1 MPRSNVVML
10 LSSYQKNGFQ
20 ATLPMKKIFKKS
32 AYFEEVYPPPPPPK
46 KKDYIH
52 KLVYHSPNTSN
63 AKNKTKLSTKP
74 YMI

>member
-10 LSSYQKNGFQ
+10 LSSYQHPLKNGFQ
-20 ATLPMKKIFKKS
+20 ATLPVKKIFKKS
-32 AYFEEVYPPPPPPK
+32 VYFEDVYPPPQ

-63 AKNKTKLSTKP
+63 EKNKTKLSTKP
-74 YMI
+74 